1 MAISQRIGW
10 RSSVSP
16 LSSLLT
22 SIYGVWN
29 ADVSNTVTT
38 LNTNTFAAW
47 NGENVITSTQ
57 LNTNLFGVWNADAL
71 GTSLDTSIYAAY
83 NGDNVNDSS
92 GNARNG
98 TNVNNVTFT
107 TGKVGNAL
115 TFNGGNYVGLPNSS
129 FDFTGDFSISTW
141 VKIPSAPS
149 AAGFIFHNGNYDV
162 ASSYGYGLRVNTDR
176 TIGFYIGSFGGTSTV
191 TSTTVLALNTWYH
204 VTIKRDSV
212 AKRSDLY
219 INSVF
224 EVQATNTNLTIGYGT
239 RAIQPAI
246 GAYRGNN
253 QGVLSV
259 SNYFNGQADALTI
272 WNKKLTDNEIISLYN
287 EGAGAEYPFSS
298 QLLPSLNDA
307 VSTNHGTRPSSTL
320 TGGVVGPS
328 FTTGKIGK
336 AFLFDGVND
345 MVALPN
351 SSFDFAGDFSISA
364 WVKITSNPSSG
375 GAIFSNYNYDVVYNY
390 GYLLCLNANKTITF
404 GTNNAVNNTV
414 VITSTTALALNTWY
428 HITVRRDSVTKSNYL
443 YINGT
448 LEAQV
453 INTGVG
459 ITYGTRAM
467 QPTIGAIRQNNQ
479 GTLSSNTFLN
489 GQVDALTI
497 WNKALTTSE
506 VSALYNSG
514 NAQQYPFS
522 NVALSGVTSD
532 ALGNYDGTN
541 NGVTYTTGKIGTNAF
556 SFNGSSNFIALP
568 QAALNFNKG
577 NSGQSIGDF
586 SVSFWLNLNTGSGD
600 YQTVIGNWGDN
611 GFGWQVVMFGGSFT
625 FFGSDG
631 SNGSTARIQH
641 SLGLSK
647 ATATNQWVHVVVAYT
662 NQSQVKSYVNG
673 VLTNTTSTIYQ
684 IRTNSRNNGN
694 LGCFPQSGDN
704 SSTKYWF
711 LNGKL
716 DAVTT
721 WTKALTDTEA
731 SALYNDGTG
740 YQHPYPS
747 SAIGYTST
755 LDDATSNANHGI
767 RPSSTLT
774 GGALGP
780 SFTAGK
786 IGQAFTFD
794 GVNDYVA
801 LPNNIMKFSN
811 TDNWSVSFWI
821 YANVTGYSV
830 VIGNGDY
837 SGGQGTGWGI
847 RTWTSGSNP
856 SKFSIQFFTN
866 WVNGS
871 GTPLNI
877 LQTDGATNINE
888 WNHFVITR
896 NSSAQEK
903 IYQNGTLVA
912 SQTNPSTKLI
922 YPATSYS
929 CIGATR
935 YQSTVEA
942 YAKAGSKIDAM
953 SVWNKELTVT
963 EVTSLYNSGT
973 GKQYPNY

>member
-115 TFNGGNYVGLPNSS
+115 TFNGGNYVALPNSS

-149 AAGFIFHNGNYDV
+149 ASGFIFHNGNYDV
-162 ASSYGYGLRVNTDR
+162 ATSYGYGLYINTNR
-176 TIGFYIGSFGGTSTV
+176 TIGFYIGSLGGTSTV

-219 INSVF
+219 INGVF

-259 SNYFNGQADALTI
+259 ENYFNGQADALTI

-287 EGAGAEYPFSS
+287 EGAGAEFPFSS

-351 SSFDFAGDFSISA
+351 SSFDFTGDFSIST
-364 WVKITSNPSSG
+364 WVKIPANPSGYS
-375 GAIFSNYNYDVVYNY
+375 AIFGNYNYDIIYNLGYNIGLGTDRKVYFSIN
-390 GYLLCLNANKTITF
+390 GSAGSFFIN
-404 GTNNAVNNTV
+404 
-414 VITSTTALALNTWY
+414 STTTLALNTWY
-428 HITVRRDSVTKSNYL
+428 HITVRRDSVAKTSYL

-448 LEAQV
+448 LEAQAT
-453 INTGVG
+453 NTNIT
-459 ITYGTRAM
+459 ITYGTRAI
-467 QPTIGAIRQNNQ
+467 QPTIGASRINNQ
-479 GTLSSNTFLN
+479 GVLSSQNHFN
-489 GQVDALTI
+489 GQIDTLTI

-541 NGVTYTTGKIGTNAF
+541 NGVTFTTGKLGTNSF
-556 SFNGSSNFIALP
+556 SFNGSSNFVALP
-568 QAALNFNKG
+568 QSALNFNKG

-673 VLTNTTSTIYQ
+673 VLTNTTSTTYQ
-684 IRTNSRNNGN
+684 VKTNSRNNGN

-716 DAVTT
+716 DAVTL

-755 LDDATSNANHGI
+755 LDDATSNANHGT

-794 GVNDYVA
+794 GVNDYIA
-801 LPNNIMKFSN
+801 LPNNTFNSLTGDFSFSLWFN
-811 TDNWSVSFWI
+811 ASVLSGFKCL
-821 YANVTGYSV
+821 
-830 VIGNGDY
+830 IGNYTWESSTFDRGFQLILIDTRMDFRLFGSSY
-837 SGGQGTGWGI
+837 ITLSASGTFTTNTWNHIVVTRKASTGTKI
-847 RTWTSGSNP
+847 Y
-856 SKFSIQFFTN
+856 
-866 WVNGS
+866 VNGS
-871 GTPLNI
+871 LNNSNTSTVNPI
-877 LQTDGATNINE
+877 YAATNY
-888 WNHFVITR
+888 
-896 NSSAQEK
+896 SS
-903 IYQNGTLVA
+903 
-912 SQTNPSTKLI
+912 
-922 YPATSYS
+922 
-929 CIGATR
+929 IGASK
-935 YQSTVEA
+935 YNSTNIE
-942 YAKAGSKIDAM
+942 YYFNGKIDAV
-953 SVWNKELTVT
+953 STWSKELSAT
-963 EVTSLYNSGT
+963 EVTDLYNTGN